1 MYKLMKRHMLKAIIP
16 GLFSLG
22 LATLPAAAQS
32 QEIQLTTDIAA
43 FGGQGGTKE
52 IKVTQGKNFI
62 IFNHCDW
69 MKYDFKDNTF
79 RITVTPYNSFIP
91 RKTSIVLTSKKTNS
105 SKVLQITQRA
115 DNNRPEMITKPQ
127 GSNLV
132 FLDEMN
138 LDKCPVYFIK
148 NILKNKSVDNKD
160 IQLKGSRYESAVE
173 THAPSTLTFRTNG
186 ATRFQAETGI
196 DDEIVLRNAPDHY
209 GNVQVDI
216 SVDGKVVKKGHLL
229 MKDMDVM
236 PIDVDLKGSKY
247 FQIKYYSDNTEG
259 DHVAIG
265 NGRFEYSGTRP
276 EVVTEEEMIQGLKAP
291 EKTFAS
297 PTSNPQCKGDS
308 PTCKDKKQCCKEKGT
323 VCKNKTKATAKK
335 KPAKARKKTTRK

>member
-1 MYKLMKRHMLKAIIP
+1 MYKLMKRQMLKAAIP
-16 GLFSLG
+16 GLFALG
-22 LATLPAAAQS
+22 MAALPAAAQS

-79 RITVTPYNSFIP
+79 RISVTPYNSFIP
-91 RKTSIVLTSKKTNS
+91 RKTSIVLTSKKTNY

-127 GSNLV
+127 GSNLI

-138 LDKCPVYFIK
+138 LDKCPVYYIK
-148 NILKNKSVDNKD
+148 NILKNKSVDGKD

-186 ATRFQAETGI
+186 ATRFRAETGI
-196 DDEIVLRNAPDHY
+196 DDDIVLRNAPEHY
-209 GNVQVDI
+209 GNVLVDI

-236 PIDVDLKGSKY
+236 TIDVDLKGSKY
-247 FQIKYYSDNTEG
+247 FQIKYYSDNTDG

-276 EVVTEEEMIQGLKAP
+276 EVVTEEDMIQGLKAP

-297 PTSNPQCKGDS
+297 PTSNPQCKDGS
-308 PTCKDKKQCCKEKGT
+308 PACKEKKECCKEKNAA
-323 VCKNKTKATAKK
+323 CKNKTKATAKK
-335 KPAKARKKTTRK
+335 KPAKTRKRATRK

>member
-1 MYKLMKRHMLKAIIP
+1 MQMKKTSLRATLA

-22 LATLPAAAQS
+22 LAVSPAFAQNT
-32 QEIQLTTDIAA
+32 EIQLSSDVAT

-52 IKVTQGKNFI
+52 IKVNKGKNFI
-62 IFNHCDW
+62 VFNHCDW

-79 RITVTPYNSFIP
+79 SITVTPYNSFIP
-91 RKTSIVLTSKKTNS
+91 RKTSIVLTSKKTNY

-115 DNNRPEMITKPQ
+115 DNNRPAMITKPK
-127 GSNLV
+127 GGNLL

-138 LDKCPVYFIK
+138 LDKCPVHYIK
-148 NILKNKSVDNKD
+148 SILKNKSVDNND

-216 SVDGKVVKKGHLL
+216 SVDGKVVRKGRIL

-236 PIDVDLKGSKY
+236 AIDVDLKGSKY
-247 FQIKYYSDNTEG
+247 FQIKYYSDNADG

-276 EVVTEEEMIQGLKAP
+276 EAVTEEEMIQGLKAP

-297 PTSNPQCKGDS
+297 PTSDPQCK
-308 PTCKDKKQCCKEKGT
+308 DKVQPASQKPQLKKENSQKRQRRSQPLQ
-323 VCKNKTKATAKK
+323 AKK
-335 KPAKARKKTTRK
+335 KARK